1 VKANSI
7 TRPIRNRNQPTIRF
21 AAQRVGRAVLVRLSF
36 DSWCGQTSRKTLHTD
51 ETNTIGEALKEYD
64 SGPLKIARALAV
76 DRGWVGMTL
85 SLSWYLS
92 KSQPPPDGATLTQA
106 LQILQT
112 LKEDVVLIIDEAQQV
127 LTTHNGMNAMF
138 ALKAARDGLN
148 RENVSQACVLCS
160 QNQSETS
167 WVA

>member
-1 VKANSI
+1 MVFVQVPA
-7 TRPIRNRNQPTIRF
+7 
-21 AAQRVGRAVLVRLSF
+21 
-36 DSWCGQTSRKTLHTD
+36 
-51 ETNTIGEALKEYD
+51 
-64 SGPLKIARALAV
+64 
-76 DRGWVGMTL
+76 
-85 SLSWYLS
+85 
-92 KSQPPPDGATLTQA
+92 PPDGATLTQA